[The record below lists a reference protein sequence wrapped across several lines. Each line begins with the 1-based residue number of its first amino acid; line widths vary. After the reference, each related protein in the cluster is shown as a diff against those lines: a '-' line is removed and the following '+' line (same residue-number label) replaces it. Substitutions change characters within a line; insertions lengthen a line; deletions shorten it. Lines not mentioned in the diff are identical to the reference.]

1 MTNQLNYDRI
11 KTAME
16 YIAANFENQP
26 KVEDIAKHINISE
39 FHFQR
44 IFKDW
49 SGISP
54 KKFLQYITLQEL
66 KKHISESS
74 NITEL
79 SEKVGLSTQSRVY
92 DLFVNFESVTPQEFK
107 SRGLGINIVYGIH
120 ETPFGKCLIAS
131 TSRGVCALEFFDQ
144 DLKSVIK
151 SFKLKW
157 KNASIT
163 EDKEATSEFINQIFY
178 SSSNNL
184 KALLYGTPFQMQ
196 VWEALLKIPYG
207 DIVSY
212 NDIAQEI
219 HKPKASRAV
228 ANAIGSNNIAFL
240 IPCHRVIRKIG
251 SLGGYKW
258 GEGRKLALLGYE
270 QVQQQA

>member
-1 MTNQLNYDRI
+1 MTKQLNYDRI

-16 YIAANFENQP
+16 FIAANFEHQP
-26 KVEDIAKHINISE
+26 KVEDIAKHIDISE

-66 KKHISESS
+66 KKHISKST

-79 SEKVGLSTQSRVY
+79 SEKVGLSAQSRVY

-107 SRGLGINIVYGIH
+107 TQGLGINIVYGIH
-120 ETPFGKCLIAS
+120 QTPFGKCLIAA
-131 TSRGVCALEFFDQ
+131 TSRGVCALEFIDEDMSSILQ
-144 DLKSVIK
+144 D
-151 SFKLKW
+151 FKLKW
-157 KNASIT
+157 KNASISENNET
-163 EDKEATSEFINQIFY
+163 TLEFIDQIFY
-178 SSSNNL
+178 SSSKNL
-184 KALLYGTPFQMQ
+184 KALLCGTPFQMQ

-207 DIVSY
+207 KVVSY
-212 NDIAQEI
+212 NEIAI
-219 HKPKASRAV
+219 KINKPKASRAV
-228 ANAIGSNNIAFL
+228 ANALGRNNIAIL

-251 SLGGYKW
+251 ALGGYKW
-258 GEGRKLALLGYE
+258 GEGRKLSILGSE
-270 QVQQQA
+270 QIQKQA